1 VLHFNALIPPSMLG
15 SPLPLN
21 LWPNL
26 WLTIVSNEYP
36 GLAAC
41 VDDESPVRLLAAAL
55 GLLFDSRSTASIRE
69 AQAD

>member
-1 VLHFNALIPPSMLG
+1 MLG

-26 WLTIVSNEYP
+26 WLTIVSNEQP
-36 GLAAC
+36 SAASG
-41 VDDESPVRLLAAAL
+41 DDEESPVKLLAAAL
-55 GLLFDSRSTASIRE
+55 GLVFDSGSAASGA